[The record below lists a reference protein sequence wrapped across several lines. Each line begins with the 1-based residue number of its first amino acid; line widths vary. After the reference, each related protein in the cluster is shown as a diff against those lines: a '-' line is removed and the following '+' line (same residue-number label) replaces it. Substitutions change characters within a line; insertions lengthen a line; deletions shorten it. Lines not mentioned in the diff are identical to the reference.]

1 MLNDDQ
7 IAQALHASR
16 VISLPPMNPHG
27 PLGLDHLAEIV
38 GQRLREGPEVA
49 GRVQRPIALPI
60 ETWERLDELA
70 RSASTSSAPPLTA
83 SGLAAALL
91 QQAVAAK

>member
-1 MLNDDQ
+1 MLNEVE

-16 VISLPPMNPHG
+16 VVSLPLMNPHG

-38 GQRLREGPEVA
+38 GQRLREGSEHA

-70 RSASTSSAPPLTA
+70 RSASIASAPPLTA
-83 SGLAAALL
+83 SSLAAALL
-91 QQAVAAK
+91 QQAVSVK